1 MEKRQIAMDNPIGLT
16 PEGCRARTKELRER
30 MREANLDAL
39 LVCDRR
45 HVNYLTG
52 YWTPAIFNSV
62 VLVERDGPTTLVA
75 PPGPLGDAATA
86 AVRLSF
92 EAQKLATL
100 IDDQLGEA
108 LAQIARPLASVG
120 RLGVDG
126 PFGPPQTG
134 AREWVDARP
143 ILWAMKR
150 FKHDDE
156 VALLRRAIVATEA
169 AYAYAKHTLVPG
181 VTEIDLCAGM
191 LAEATRAS
199 GEIIGEIGNDFQV
212 GSPGGSPRRRAAQ
225 AGEIAVFDIGV
236 TIQGYRGDMCRS
248 FVVGGEPTPAQQE
261 AHERVVAALTY
272 VEKTAA
278 PGVSCASLFHDVV
291 NQLKNDRGWSFP
303 HHLGHGI
310 GINPHEAPR
319 LNPYWDDTF
328 AVGDLFVSEPALYAD
343 ELRAGLRIENAFVM
357 RETGAEKLTTFP
369 TDLV

>member
-1 MEKRQIAMDNPIGLT
+1 MDELVGLT
-16 PEGCRARTKELRER
+16 PEGCRARNRELRER

-86 AVRLSF
+86 DERLSF

-108 LAQIARPLASVG
+108 LAQIAKPLASVG

-126 PFGPPQTG
+126 PFGPPQANG
-134 AREWVDARP
+134 RAWIDARP

-169 AYAYAKHTLVPG
+169 AYAYAKRTLAPG

-199 GEIIGEIGNDFQV
+199 GEIIGEIGNDFQI

-248 FVVGGEPTPAQQE
+248 FVVGGEPTAEQQE
-261 AHERVVAALTY
+261 AHAQVVAALTY
-272 VEKTAA
+272 VEKSAA
-278 PGVSCASLFHDVV
+278 PGVSCAQLFQEVV
-291 NQLKNDRGWSFP
+291 DQLKNDRGWSFP

-310 GINPHEAPR
+310 GIAPHEAPR
-319 LNPYWDDTF
+319 LNPNWDDSF
-328 AVGDLFVSEPALYAD
+328 AVGDVFVSEPALYHE
-343 ELRAGLRIENAFVM
+343 ELRAGMRIENAFVM
-357 RETGAEKLTTFP
+357 RESGTEKLSSFS